1 MKGTLIVLVA
11 LAGAWAAPQ
20 GREPGS
26 KRINDYDKPFSFQCP
41 DQQSIDFIIRSCC
54 RRKAQERK
62 AESHIQ
68 EQPRN
73 SSSRRNVS
81 KRLEQFYR
89 KVEQESHR
97 DLEMLKHLKEQ
108 NLQVLRLAMVRKGTR
123 EQMDQQLRQT
133 LFFPVSRSAKHWL
146 YYKIW
151 IQCLFVSSQQVVP
164 PRAAGL
170 KAWDAEFQ
178 RRPEPLDDILQ
189 PQHFN
194 LVNESGVPLCGF
206 T

>member
-1 MKGTLIVLVA
+1 MHPMRTGRHLGNPPRAALSAEIHRMSNGTSCFMVVS
-11 LAGAWAAPQ
+11 
-20 GREPGS
+20 ES
-26 KRINDYDKPFSFQCP
+26 RISLQIR
-41 DQQSIDFIIRSCC
+41 QLRVRSCC